1 MCGVFCLCDAMGR
14 RCFGLP
20 QKVRARTYITYGLLW
35 VALSLGGYDR
45 LQAHAHIAPSSTSTF
60 HAMPEVESVLSSA
73 RGRLASYRRSDGC
86 SDSALP
92 ASLRRSLH
100 RPHTI
105 ITHLGGGV
113 MTSSREGLFESPDK
127 ARLNQPSRRTNILRL
142 ALVHTFRRHERG
154 RADAC
159 AIRAGRKPVAQ
170 SGDSHM
176 SARPQFGL
184 NFIVF
189 ISHLRVPFL
198 ALPDGRVPAAAH
210 TKLPQGWSYSPA
222 GPSDRVTPW
231 LADAGLL
238 SNGDLTTRLARPPSA
253 VPLFSSKLNKLYA
266 AVAFLNPEVSWLVV
280 VLSPLLHSPP
290 EPALLTQF
298 AGAGVSLATSGPIP
312 RSADC
317 ANVLSNVYKFF
328 LQLPPGLTFRDCA
341 SLRHLR
347 VPVKLGW
354 PRPGPPSGRGGG

>member
-1 MCGVFCLCDAMGR
+1 MTGRRLTRTSLPHPLALSTSCHKLNPCQAVYAADSRPIAAAMGVPTAR
-14 RCFGLP
+14 SRHHSV
-20 QKVRARTYITYGLLW
+20 VRSIARTRSSHT
-35 VALSLGGYDR
+35 LGG
-45 LQAHAHIAPSSTSTF
+45 
-60 HAMPEVESVLSSA
+60 
-73 RGRLASYRRSDGC
+73 
-86 SDSALP
+86 
-92 ASLRRSLH
+92 
-100 RPHTI
+100 
-105 ITHLGGGV
+105 

-280 VLSPLLHSPP
+280 VLSPLRHSPP

-317 ANVLSNVYKFF
+317 VANVLSNVYKFF
-328 LQLPPGLTFRDCA
+328 LQLPPGGQ
-341 SLRHLR
+341 
-347 VPVKLGW
+347 V
-354 PRPGPPSGRGGG
+354 

>member
-1 MCGVFCLCDAMGR
+1 LRDAMGE

-20 QKVRARTYITYGLLW
+20 LMVGARTYTTCGLLW
-35 VALSLGGYDR
+35 VALSLVGIDR
-45 LQAHAHIAPSSTSTF
+45 PQAHAHIAPSSTCTF
-60 HAMPEVESVLSSA
+60 HVMPQVESVPSSV
-73 RGRLASYRRSDGC
+73 RGRLTSYRRSDGC